1 MSLQY
6 IRRQGITE
14 RRVDDVVF
22 LVNPD
27 NDALYHLNPVGTALW
42 RLLEE
47 GTSCAEA
54 VDLLCLAFPDAAPA
68 DVETDIKALLEEFA
82 DHNLILPLEG

>member
-1 MSLQY
+1 MSPQY

-47 GTSCAEA
+47 GTTSAEA
-54 VDLLCLAFPDAAPA
+54 VELLCLAFPNAVPA
-68 DVETDIKALLEEFA
+68 QVEKDVTALLEEFA